1 MMVSPKSQYKENMS
15 DVIVLIVSGLVGI
28 ATLIVSKW
36 RCRYVTTY
44 DANGL
49 ETHVSACGFTDQVLV
64 PEKVIEQVEVR
75 PGTVLVVKK

>member
-1 MMVSPKSQYKENMS
+1 MS

-28 ATLIVSKW
+28 TTLIVSKW